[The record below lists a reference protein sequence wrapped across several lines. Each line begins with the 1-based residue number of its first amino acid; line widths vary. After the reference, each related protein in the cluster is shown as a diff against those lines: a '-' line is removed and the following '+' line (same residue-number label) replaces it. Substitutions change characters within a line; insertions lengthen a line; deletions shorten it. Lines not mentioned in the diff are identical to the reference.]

1 MADTTYKSTARDAA
15 RDLSSAA
22 SSAADD
28 AANMASDFAENV
40 SDVASRASK
49 QATALGNRAMDQF
62 QATADYFREHDV
74 KEIAND
80 LKGWVKENPT
90 QALIAAAAFGFL
102 TAALL
107 KRR

>member
-15 RDLSSAA
+15 RDLT
-22 SSAADD
+22 SAADD
-28 AANMASDFAENV
+28 AADMASDFAENV